1 MKIRGFLVILILV
14 AIVVF
19 FLYTM
24 KSGGNKDIP
33 EQIAAFS
40 ATKQKLT
47 ETNLSSLEKEILSY
61 IVSNGTTPQSLDDI
75 PVSPVLT
82 TGKWD
87 AWGNKIKYER
97 LSDGKSKVDK
107 MLNDIESE
115 FGLLTDKKLANRNHN
130 LQI

>member
-1 MKIRGFLVILILV
+1 LSLKGGIMKIRGFLVILILV

-97 LSDGKSKVDK
+97 LSDETFRLTSAGHDGAFGTKD
-107 MLNDIESE
+107 DITKEY
-115 FGLLTDKKLANRNHN
+115 
-130 LQI
+130 

>member
-1 MKIRGFLVILILV
+1 MKIRGFMAILLLV

-19 FLYTM
+19 FLYTL

-40 ATKQKLT
+40 KTKQKLT
-47 ETNLSSLEKEILSY
+47 ETNLSSLQKEILSY

-75 PVSPVLT
+75 RFSPALT
-82 TGKWD
+82 TGKLD

-97 LSDGKSKVDK
+97 LSDENFRLTSAGHDGTFGTKD
-107 MLNDIESE
+107 DITSE
-115 FGLLTDKKLANRNHN
+115 Y
-130 LQI
+130 

>member
-1 MKIRGFLVILILV
+1 MKIRGFMVIVLLV

-19 FLYTM
+19 FLYM
-24 KSGGNKDIP
+24 IRSGGKEDVP

-40 ATKQKLT
+40 SAKQKLT
-47 ETNLSSLEKEILSY
+47 ETNMSSLEKEILSY

-75 PVSPVLT
+75 RMSAALT

-97 LSDGKSKVDK
+97 LSDENFRLTSAGLDGTFGTQD
-107 MLNDIESE
+107 DIVKEY
-115 FGLLTDKKLANRNHN
+115 
-130 LQI
+130 

>member
-1 MKIRGFLVILILV
+1 MKIRGFMAILLLV

-19 FLYTM
+19 FLYTL
-24 KSGGNKDIP
+24 KSRGNKDIP

-40 ATKQKLT
+40 STKQKLT

-75 PVSPVLT
+75 RFSAALT

-97 LSDGKSKVDK
+97 LSDENFRLTSAGFDGTFGTDD
-107 MLNDIESE
+107 DIIKEY
-115 FGLLTDKKLANRNHN
+115 
-130 LQI
+130 